1 MLEKELGNKLIS
13 KLRAILLMEA
23 DFNFGNKQTYGV
35 HMLDNARKFRLM
47 PEEIFNERN
56 RMADDGTLA
65 RVLFFDLV
73 RQARI
78 PAGMSS
84 VDAANCYD
92 RIAHAIAS
100 LVFQS
105 FGVSMESAASMLK
118 AIEEM
123 KFFLRTAYGD
133 SKDFAG
139 STVEVRTQGL
149 CQGNGAAPAG
159 CTVIMITI
167 VRAHKRKGHGAK
179 IACPIL
185 LLKANVAAILFV
197 DDTDIIHLNME
208 GFESLLETH
217 RALQESVCS

>member
-47 PEEIFNERN
+47 PEEIFNEQN

-78 PAGMSS
+78 PAGMIS

-105 FGVSMESAASMLK
+105 FGVSMESEHQCLK
-118 AIEEM
+118 
-123 KFFLRTAYGD
+123 L
-133 SKDFAG
+133 S
-139 STVEVRTQGL
+139 
-149 CQGNGAAPAG
+149 
-159 CTVIMITI
+159 
-167 VRAHKRKGHGAK
+167 RK
-179 IACPIL
+179 
-185 LLKANVAAILFV
+185 
-197 DDTDIIHLNME
+197 
-208 GFESLLETH
+208 
-217 RALQESVCS
+217 